1 MIRNPLKRFADSF
14 EIVLTRRNAC
24 VILVLAFFGELAEW
38 FKAPVLKTG
47 VSERNRG
54 FESHILRFGI
64 FEDTQQHTDKCPIV
78 QKTAVG
84 ASHHGEVP
92 KRLKGHPWKGCRP
105 LIAVRGFKSLLLRPK
120 PDDTC
125 RRVFCCSGSFCIK
138 NPAGICPRDR
148 LVLNVSMLRHP
159 RRFCKRCIPRG
170 NTRARASRLRLPH
183 RRSGNATAHIGCR

>member
-1 MIRNPLKRFADSF
+1 MEMMCSLTLQFGIKMQFSEKAFTESF

-105 LIAVRGFKSLLLRPK
+105 LIAVRGFKSLLLRQRALQTQCSFFVHLPK
-120 PDDTC
+120 GGECADC
-125 RRVFCCSGSFCIK
+125 E
-138 NPAGICPRDR
+138 
-148 LVLNVSMLRHP
+148 
-159 RRFCKRCIPRG
+159 
-170 NTRARASRLRLPH
+170 
-183 RRSGNATAHIGCR
+183 

>member
-1 MIRNPLKRFADSF
+1 MLY
-14 EIVLTRRNAC
+14 TC
-24 VILVLAFFGELAEW
+24 GTLVFAFFGELAEW

-105 LIAVRGFKSLLLRPK
+105 LIAVRGFKSLLLRQKSIADAVLFFLCIFRRAESAPIVSNARKMQKSLLSGTNSPK
-120 PDDTC
+120 ITTH
-125 RRVFCCSGSFCIK
+125 FGE
-138 NPAGICPRDR
+138 G
-148 LVLNVSMLRHP
+148 
-159 RRFCKRCIPRG
+159 
-170 NTRARASRLRLPH
+170 
-183 RRSGNATAHIGCR
+183 RRSENGTVQEALFRILCNTENTDRRGRVM

>member
-1 MIRNPLKRFADSF
+1 MMCSLTLQFGIKMQFSEKAFTESF

-105 LIAVRGFKSLLLRPK
+105 LIAVRGFKSLLLRQKSIADAVLFFVHFPK
-120 PDDTC
+120 GGECADCEQRTENAKIPSFRHEFAKNHDTF
-125 RRVFCCSGSFCIK
+125 RGEEEKRKWNCSRGF
-138 NPAGICPRDR
+138 
-148 LVLNVSMLRHP
+148 VSYIM
-159 RRFCKRCIPRG
+159 
-170 NTRARASRLRLPH
+170 
-183 RRSGNATAHIGCR
+183 

>member
-1 MIRNPLKRFADSF
+1 MIRNPLKRFAESF

-105 LIAVRGFKSLLLRPK
+105 LIAVRGFKSLLLRQRALQTQCSFFVHFPK
-120 PDDTC
+120 GGECADCEQRTENAKIPSFRPEFAKNHDTF
-125 RRVFCCSGSFCIK
+125 RGGEKKRKWNCSRGF
-138 NPAGICPRDR
+138 
-148 LVLNVSMLRHP
+148 VSYIM
-159 RRFCKRCIPRG
+159 
-170 NTRARASRLRLPH
+170 
-183 RRSGNATAHIGCR
+183 

>member
-1 MIRNPLKRFADSF
+1 MCSLTLQFGIKMQFSEKAFTESF

-105 LIAVRGFKSLLLRPK
+105 LIAVRGFKSLLLRHK
-120 PDDTC
+120 P
-125 RRVFCCSGSFCIK
+125 GSFATPGFLFCL
-138 NPAGICPRDR
+138 PAGKCRNDGTCCI
-148 LVLNVSMLRHP
+148 
-159 RRFCKRCIPRG
+159 FCGFARCC
-170 NTRARASRLRLPH
+170 AA
-183 RRSGNATAHIGCR
+183 NAP